1 MASSFTIDFPG
12 TSTKFVETASSAITE
27 KGGRFNGDTSKGTFS
42 LDTPIGDIQGSYLI
56 LSNPGTPETNIEVTI
71 TDKPFLVSM
80 KKIENT
86 ITEFLT

>member
-1 MASSFTIDFPG
+1 MASSFTVDFPG
-12 TSTKFVETASSAITE
+12 TSSQFVETAGRAITE
-27 KGGRFNGDTSKGTFS
+27 KGGKFNGDSSKGTFS
-42 LDTPIGDIQGSYLI
+42 LDTPIGDIQGSYMI
-56 LSNPGTPETNIEVTI
+56 LSMPGNPETKIEVTI

>member
-1 MASSFTIDFPG
+1 MASSFTIEFPG
-12 TSTKFVETASSAITE
+12 TATQFVETASRAITE
-27 KGGRFNGDTSKGTFS
+27 KSGRFNGDTSKGTFS
-42 LDTPIGDIQGSYLI
+42 LDTPIGDIHGSYLI
-56 LSNPGTPETNIEVTI
+56 LSSPGSPTTNLEVTI